1 LGAAMAIMLIGML
14 ALVVL
19 VAALILLAMKAATR
33 LWRGP
38 SI

>member
-1 LGAAMAIMLIGML
+1 MAITLIGML
-14 ALVVL
+14 ALVVIAAALVL
-19 VAALILLAMKAATR
+19 VALRAVLR